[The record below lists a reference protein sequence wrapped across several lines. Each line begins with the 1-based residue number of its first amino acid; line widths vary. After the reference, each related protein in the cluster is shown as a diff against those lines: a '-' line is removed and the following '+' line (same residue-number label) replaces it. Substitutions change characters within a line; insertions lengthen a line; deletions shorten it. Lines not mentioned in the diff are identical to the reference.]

1 MLPQHEKR
9 ENFPVLERHLYL
21 ARTFS
26 SDEIC
31 RLNCHCFTAED
42 ELRYIPLGDD
52 FGPMNLDQVFRF
64 YELVE
69 TKKKECLTRRLVLV
83 TDGHVRTMTN
93 AVFLLGTYLNL
104 SYNMSPKQVVEIFEP
119 LLPQLEMYR
128 DASFAEKTFRLTL
141 FDCWSGFVHAR
152 NLGWLQNTDLDE
164 YAHYNNPLE
173 GDLHCIVPG
182 KLIAFKGPRSLPD
195 GRLYQDEAGIRSF
208 SPGFYCETAFP
219 DMGVSVVVR
228 LNEPEYDP
236 AEFAAA
242 GIACVD
248 LEFDDCAVPPPRVV
262 AEFLF
267 TVARAAGAVAVH
279 CKAGLGRT
287 GTLIA
292 LYMMDQHGFTARS
305 AMGWLRIMR
314 PGSVVG
320 EQQDFLCRVEA
331 CGGDMVSSA
340 AAAAV
345 SVQGLADTESTP

>member
-1 MLPQHEKR
+1 
-9 ENFPVLERHLYL
+9 
-21 ARTFS
+21 
-26 SDEIC
+26 
-31 RLNCHCFTAED
+31 
-42 ELRYIPLGDD
+42 
-52 FGPMNLDQVFRF
+52 MNLDQVFRF

-69 TKKKECLTRRLVLV
+69 KERKAYPAHMLILATERDSRK
-83 TDGHVRTMTN
+83 MTN
-93 AVFLLGTYLNL
+93 AVFLLGTYLLL
-104 SYNMSPKQVVEIFEP
+104 SRGIGAQQVWDIFEP

-128 DASFAEKTFRLTL
+128 DATFSEGRFRLTL
-141 FDCWSGFVHAR
+141 LDCWSGFVHAKK
-152 NLGWLQNTDLDE
+152 LGWLERIDLDE
-164 YAHYNNPLE
+164 YAHYDNPLE

-248 LEFDDCAVPPPRVV
+248 LEFDDCTVPPPRVV

-267 TVARAAGAVAVH
+267 TVARAAGTVAVH